1 MTVDTLILVITI
13 SCLGMI
19 SPGPDFF
26 LVLKNS
32 LSYNRKI
39 ALMTCLGVISAIA
52 IHMSYCVAG
61 IAVLIT
67 ATPWLYNAL
76 RYAGAAYLLWI
87 GVKALLAKSSGT
99 AYVSKQALELNVT
112 AKAAFMQGLL
122 CNLLNPKATLFF
134 LAIFTQLLN
143 ASSTMVDKLVVAFII
158 WLEAAIWW
166 PMVVFVFQTQIVQR
180 RYFKLQV
187 IIDKL
192 LGVILIVLGVKV
204 GLGF

>member
-32 LSYNRKI
+32 LSYNRKM

-180 RYFKLQV
+180 RYFKLQL

>member
-67 ATPWLYNAL
+67 ATPWIYNAL

>member
-67 ATPWLYNAL
+67 ATPWIYNAL

-180 RYFKLQV
+180 RYFKLQL

>member
-112 AKAAFMQGLL
+112 AKAAFIQGLL

-180 RYFKLQV
+180 RYFKLQL

>member
-99 AYVSKQALELNVT
+99 AYVSKQAQELNVT
-112 AKAAFMQGLL
+112 ARAAFMQGLL

-143 ASSTMVDKLVVAFII
+143 ASSTMLDKLVVAFII

-192 LGVILIVLGVKV
+192 LGVILIVLGMKV

>member
-39 ALMTCLGVISAIA
+39 ALITCLGVISAIA

-143 ASSTMVDKLVVAFII
+143 ACSTMVDKLVVAFII

-180 RYFKLQV
+180 RYFKLQI

-192 LGVILIVLGVKV
+192 LGVILILLGVKV
-204 GLGF
+204 ALGL

>member
-1 MTVDTLILVITI
+1 MSVDTLILVITI

-32 LSYNRKI
+32 LSYNRKM

-76 RYAGAAYLLWI
+76 RYAGATYLLWI
-87 GVKALLAKSSGT
+87 GIKALLAKSSAT
-99 AYVSKQALELNVT
+99 TYVSKQTQPINVT

-143 ASSTMVDKLVVAFII
+143 ADSTIMDKLLVAFII
-158 WLEAAIWW
+158 CLEALLWW
-166 PMVVFVFQTQIVQR
+166 PLVVFIFQTQIVQR
-180 RYFKLQV
+180 RYFKLQF

-192 LGVILIVLGVKV
+192 LGVILILLGVKV
-204 GLGF
+204 ALGF

>member
-52 IHMSYCVAG
+52 IHMSYCVTG

-76 RYAGAAYLLWI
+76 RYAGSAYLLWI

-99 AYVSKQALELNVT
+99 AYVSKQAQELNVT

-166 PMVVFVFQTQIVQR
+166 PMVVFVFQNQIVQR
-180 RYFKLQV
+180 RYFKLQL

>member
-99 AYVSKQALELNVT
+99 AYVSKQTQELNVT

-143 ASSTMVDKLVVAFII
+143 ASSTIVDKLVVAFII

>member
-99 AYVSKQALELNVT
+99 AYVSKQTQELDVT

-180 RYFKLQV
+180 RYFKLQL